1 MLRRKESEGVSPAK
15 LMGAQAQLQLLGN
28 LGRFPQTRYQG
39 SKQKLL
45 PWIWDHLK
53 ELKFSTCLDAF
64 GGTGCV
70 AYMLKTRGYP
80 VAFNDVLLSNAISA
94 TALIENTKTVLSAE
108 EADCLTRRHDSVSYP
123 NFISE
128 TFREIYFTPEE
139 DDWIDTVRKNISLLD
154 DKYKQAI
161 AYHALFQSCIV
172 KRPYNLFHRANLY
185 MRTSDV
191 KRNFGNKTTWDKPFD
206 EHFAAFVSEANDA
219 VFDSGINCKI
229 LNKDVFELETDF
241 DLVYIDPPYMNKNGL
256 GPDYYDFYHFL
267 EGLADYE
274 NWPTRLDRRKKHLP
288 LTAKEKCVWL
298 NTKKVLKAFDDLFSK
313 FQRSILLISYR
324 TDGIPSPDQLVELLR
339 GRGRSVENFSNRD
352 YKYVLSSNGQ
362 SKEALIV
369 AT

>member
-1 MLRRKESEGVSPAK
+1 MSS
-15 LMGAQAQLQLLGN
+15 QAQLQLVRN

-70 AYMLKTRGYP
+70 AYMIKTRGKE
-80 VAFNDVLLSNAISA
+80 VAYNDILLSNAISA
-94 TALIENTKTVLSAE
+94 TALIENKSVLLSAD
-108 EADCLTRRHDSVSYP
+108 EAVDLMRRRDGVEYP
-123 NFISE
+123 NFISQ
-128 TFREIYFTPEE
+128 TFKEVYFTPDE
-139 DDWIDTVRKNISLLD
+139 DDWIDTVRKNISLLN

-191 KRNFGNKTTWDKPFD
+191 KRNFGNKTTWDKQFS
-206 EHFAAFVSEANDA
+206 EHFVSFVAEANDA
-219 VFDSGINCKI
+219 VLDNDVATQV
-229 LNKDVFELETDF
+229 LNKDVFDLETDF

-256 GPDYYDFYHFL
+256 GPDYFDFYHFL
-267 EGLADYE
+267 EGLADYD

-288 LTAKEKCVWL
+288 LLAREKCVWL
-298 NTKKVLKAFDDLFSK
+298 DTKRVLNAFETLFEK
-313 FQRSILLISYR
+313 FRRSILVVSYR
-324 TDGIPSPDQLVELLR
+324 SDGIPSPEQLVDLLR
-339 GRGRSVENFSNRD
+339 KQGRSVENYSNRD
-352 YKYVLSSNGQ
+352 YKYVLSSNGA